1 LENIIER
8 MVLLSEG
15 NILTRDNL
23 PDELTGVELSENN
36 GTLKKGRDV
45 IIKATERKMIVD
57 ALDST
62 GGNRTRAAKIL
73 GVSRRTLQNKI
84 KDYDL

>member
-15 NILTRDNL
+15 PVLTPDHL
-23 PDELTGVELSENN
+23 PAELTGVELSGDAEN
-36 GTLKKGRDV
+36 LKDTRDA
-45 IIKATERKMIVD
+45 IYQATERKMIVD
-57 ALDST
+57 ALDKT

-84 KDYDL
+84 KEYDL